1 MSRISGC
8 MKILREK
15 NEKAL
20 VAFITAG
27 DPDLAATRE
36 IFAVIEEN
44 GADVIELGVP
54 FSDPL
59 ADGPVIQLAS
69 QRALKSG
76 TSLKKIIQLV
86 KEIRQGSDL
95 PIILMSSFNPVF
107 VYGEKRFVDDAVSA
121 GVDGVILPD
130 LPPEEAGDFASY
142 ADGKGLDMIFLVAPT
157 SSAER
162 VKMISEM
169 SRGFIYYVSLTGV
182 TGVRSALPDGL
193 EAKVS
198 VVKAASPLSVMIG
211 FGVSSPD
218 IACQAAAISDGVIV
232 GSAIVKLIADC
243 NDPRERLDRVG
254 EFVNSV
260 KRSMAGIGNP
270 G

>member
-36 IFAVIEEN
+36 IFAVIEKN

-69 QRALKSG
+69 QRSLKSG
-76 TSLKKIIQLV
+76 TSLGKIIQLV

-95 PIILMSSFNPVF
+95 PIVLMSSFNPVF

-157 SSAER
+157 SSAKR

-169 SRGFIYYVSLTGV
+169 SRGFIYYISLTGV

-198 VVKAASPLSVMIG
+198 VVKAASPLPVMIG

-260 KRSMAGIGNP
+260 KRSMAGIGNA